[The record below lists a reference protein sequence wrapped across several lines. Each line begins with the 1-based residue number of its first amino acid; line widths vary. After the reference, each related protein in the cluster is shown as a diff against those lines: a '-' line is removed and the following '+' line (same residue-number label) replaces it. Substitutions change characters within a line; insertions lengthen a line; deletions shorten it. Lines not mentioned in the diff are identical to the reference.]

1 MDYQFTDSIL
11 HAFSTPYSV
20 LFRILSKGREG
31 RKYKCTVFKERYM
44 MAHGCKVMVR
54 GRVWEEDVP
63 PPVQSMKPKLLQ
75 SSKVHGG
82 L

>member
-1 MDYQFTDSIL
+1 
-11 HAFSTPYSV
+11 
-20 LFRILSKGREG
+20 
-31 RKYKCTVFKERYM
+31 M

-75 SSKVHGG
+75 SSKVHGW

>member
-1 MDYQFTDSIL
+1 
-11 HAFSTPYSV
+11 
-20 LFRILSKGREG
+20 
-31 RKYKCTVFKERYM
+31 M

-82 L
+82 LQCSSQKNVIEWGGAEAMKWPI

>member
-1 MDYQFTDSIL
+1 MHLAHLTVFYL
-11 HAFSTPYSV
+11 EYCP
-20 LFRILSKGREG
+20 REG
-31 RKYKCTVFKERYM
+31 RGVNTNVLFFKERYM

>member
-31 RKYKCTVFKERYM
+31 SKYNELFLR
-44 MAHGCKVMVR
+44 R
-54 GRVWEEDVP
+54 GT
-63 PPVQSMKPKLLQ
+63 
-75 SSKVHGG
+75 
-82 L
+82 